1 MGEVFKNFLCTASK
15 WIVAAFCVVIGF
27 LFGEMNGMMWA
38 LIVLMLLDYASR
50 VWVAIVEKKLSSAI
64 GSKGI
69 AKKIIMLLIV
79 AVANIV
85 DINVIGTGHVLKS
98 VAVVFY
104 IANEAISLLENGS
117 RLGVPLP
124 KKLVNVLVQLREKS
138 DSNAE
143 NIDVK

>member
-1 MGEVFKNFLCTASK
+1 M
-15 WIVAAFCVVIGF
+15 AAVV
-27 LFGEMNGMMWA
+27 EH
-38 LIVLMLLDYASR
+38 
-50 VWVAIVEKKLSSAI
+50 KLSSAI
-64 GSKGI
+64 GARGI
-69 AKKIIMLLIV
+69 AKKVIMLLIV

-124 KKLVNVLVQLREKS
+124 KKLVNVLVQLRDKS
-138 DSNAE
+138 DDDTVNLD
-143 NIDVK
+143 IK